1 MKLDTEMSLV
11 ERGLVVARAAV
22 LQGEGGVVA
31 EKINLRDTPVASVAF
46 DPKQTLADRRHQ
58 LVAAE
63 SSAEAGEVRDAL
75 NEDAVCSPA

>member
-58 LVAAE
+58 LPPPNLPPRRVKY
-63 SSAEAGEVRDAL
+63 VM
-75 NEDAVCSPA
+75 P